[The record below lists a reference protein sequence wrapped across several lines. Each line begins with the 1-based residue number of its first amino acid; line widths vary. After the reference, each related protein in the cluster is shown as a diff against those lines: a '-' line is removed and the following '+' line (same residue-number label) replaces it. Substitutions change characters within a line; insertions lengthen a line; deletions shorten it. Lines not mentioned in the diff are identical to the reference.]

1 MLVLRE
7 EKSIISNNLQS
18 SRFLL
23 VAGQTICSKIIML
36 HVCVDGI
43 VWVFGFCIH
52 IIMKERKEQALLP
65 RLALEI
71 STQPLRTFK
80 VRAPL

>member
-1 MLVLRE
+1 
-7 EKSIISNNLQS
+7 
-18 SRFLL
+18 
-23 VAGQTICSKIIML
+23 ML

-52 IIMKERKEQALLP
+52 IIMKERNEQEALLP